1 MLQTQNSFH
10 LMYVCTTV
18 NYFPF
23 YTLISF
29 RYKCY
34 SLCVH
39 TKVRLK
45 PQLTFLSPFLFG
57 LLISFTLSSL
67 KRLRLSHLL
76 IFYIC
81 LCWFKKVLKEKE
93 LFKIRQQ
100 KKQSCKQTNLYSFVS
115 SKFTKRHHCMYL
127 FFELFAMRYLIG
139 DIVGRY
145 HSGPKLIQN

>member
-1 MLQTQNSFH
+1 MYAQQLITSLFTLWSH
-10 LMYVCTTV
+10 SDTSVIHYVCI
-18 NYFPF
+18 
-23 YTLISF
+23 LRSAL
-29 RYKCY
+29 
-34 SLCVH
+34 SLN
-39 TKVRLK
+39 L
-45 PQLTFLSPFLFG
+45 PFLSPFLFG